1 MRKKLVNVAL
11 ISVLGIS
18 LSGCLSEPQPVNLYQ
33 PIKEEVTLKNNQLGQ
48 VYNGAVIL
56 KNGSKIFDQEG
67 DIIASFDKDNELF
80 YILNIKDKAIYK
92 VKNSSQVLIK
102 EFKANAFNLFTDNN
116 KVVLCI
122 SLKGNNE
129 FGLYDNIYEFDG
141 KEFKIINKNIDLSG
155 SVYTSGG
162 NTLYKTVTKSGL
174 YYIETWYTVD
184 NHLKKQIVTNILTG
198 FSLDISTIKT
208 NYKLGYPRRILGI
221 RNNIIYYIYNS
232 VTIPTDQ
239 YFIEAYDLNTNQ
251 THTLYSDINKVEK
264 KLQFVRSGNEVALK
278 IFNNP
283 ELKTES
289 VIYKHTQQLESK
301 YNNEPAKIIALN
313 TLKEANNISNDFT
326 PIPLFSGYENITG
339 ANISTTAITFTIWD
353 LHNAVYKNLKSRNL
367 KPLF

>member
-141 KEFKIINKNIDLSG
+141 KEFKIINKNIDLSS

-184 NHLKKQIVTNILTG
+184 NHLKKQVVTNISTG
-198 FSLDISTIKT
+198 YSLDTSTIKT
-208 NYKLGYPRRILGI
+208 NNKLGYPRRILGI
-221 RNNIIYYIYNS
+221 RNDIVYYIYNS
-232 VTIPTDQ
+232 LTFPKNQ
-239 YFIEAYDLNTNQ
+239 YFIEAYDLNTNK
-251 THTLYSDINKVEK
+251 THTLYSDINNVEK
-264 KLQFVRSGNEVALK
+264 KLQLVRSGNEVALK
-278 IFNNP
+278 IFNNS

-289 VIYKHTQQLESK
+289 EMHKHTQVLESK
-301 YNNEPAKIIALN
+301 YNNEPAKIISLN
-313 TLKEANNISNDFT
+313 TLKEVKSVANDFT
-326 PIPLFSGYENITG
+326 PIPLLSGFENLGGGYTP
-339 ANISTTAITFTIWD
+339 TTTITFTVFD
-353 LHNAVYKNLKSRNL
+353 LDNTVYKNLKSRNL
-367 KPLF
+367 RPLF